1 MKYTFDDGKYD
12 KIFDELLS
20 IGKIRLSH
28 AIPLIEE
35 LKKCA
40 YYK

>member
-1 MKYTFDDGKYD
+1 VKYTFDVGKCD
-12 KIFDELLS
+12 KIFDELLQ

-28 AIPLIEE
+28 AILPLKE

-40 YYK
+40 YCK